1 MTPEEFVDHT
11 LDLVGPM
18 TVESHTREALL
29 DYANS
34 GGDLNFDTDTAREQS
49 SARVARMVQFIVASV
64 DYQFG

>member
-1 MTPEEFVDHT
+1 MDHT

-29 DYANS
+29 DYANA
-34 GGDLNFDTDTAREQS
+34 GGDLRFDSEADREES

-64 DYQFG
+64 EYQFG